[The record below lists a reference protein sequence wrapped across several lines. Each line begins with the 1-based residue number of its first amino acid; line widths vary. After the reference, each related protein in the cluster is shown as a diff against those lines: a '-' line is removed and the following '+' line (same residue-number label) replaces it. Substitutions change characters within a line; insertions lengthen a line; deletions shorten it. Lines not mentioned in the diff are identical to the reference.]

1 MLLLN
6 NRNNYTYDCLWI
18 LQMWSLKTLK
28 MAEKIFFPRMS
39 MDDDLFLDPIKTE
52 IVLPIE
58 TYTVN

>member
-1 MLLLN
+1 
-6 NRNNYTYDCLWI
+6 
-18 LQMWSLKTLK
+18 